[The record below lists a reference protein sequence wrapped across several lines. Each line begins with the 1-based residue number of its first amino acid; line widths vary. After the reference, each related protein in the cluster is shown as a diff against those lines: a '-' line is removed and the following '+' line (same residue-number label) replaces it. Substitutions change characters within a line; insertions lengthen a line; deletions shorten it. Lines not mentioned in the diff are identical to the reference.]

1 MVVVVVLE
9 GTGRRGCATDARD
22 RGGAA
27 AGGGGGGGGIP
38 DATAGRK
45 RRRKRKDGEDGEG
58 GMDGQVRSTQDRP
71 LLLPQ
76 ALLRAGIPGAGLLQA
91 QAV

>member
-9 GTGRRGCATDARD
+9 GTGRRGRATDARD

-27 AGGGGGGGGIP
+27 GGGVP

>member
-1 MVVVVVLE
+1 MVVVVLE
-9 GTGRRGCATDARD
+9 GTGRRGRATDARN

-27 AGGGGGGGGIP
+27 GGGGGIP

>member
-9 GTGRRGCATDARD
+9 GTGRRACATDARD

-27 AGGGGGGGGIP
+27 AGGGGGGGLP

-76 ALLRAGIPGAGLLQA
+76 ALLRAGISGAGLLQA

>member
-22 RGGAA
+22 RGGVAA
-27 AGGGGGGGGIP
+27 AGGGGGIP

-45 RRRKRKDGEDGEG
+45 RRRRRKDGEDGEG

>member
-1 MVVVVVLE
+1 MVVLVLE
-9 GTGRRGCATDARD
+9 GTGRRGHATDARD

-27 AGGGGGGGGIP
+27 GGGGGIP

>member
-27 AGGGGGGGGIP
+27 AGAGGGGIP
-38 DATAGRK
+38 DATASRK